1 MTIWMAR
8 VEWADP
14 RALALRLAMDD
25 EMTALYAER
34 AANAAPGVAER
45 ITAVLVIDP
54 GEMIAT
60 ILAID
65 ADADADTD
73 ADADADADGDEDAV
87 EVGGR
92 APEGRIVGHAAL
104 RPAGDALEVKKV
116 FVSPTHR
123 GRGVSKLL
131 LAEAETIARERGV
144 EKLVLQTGNLQIE
157 AIRLYERFGY
167 EAIPQF
173 RGYDAIPGSLC
184 FAKHLG

>member
-1 MTIWMAR
+1 M
-8 VEWADP
+8 
-14 RALALRLAMDD
+14 
-25 EMTALYAER
+25 
-34 AANAAPGVAER
+34 
-45 ITAVLVIDP
+45 
-54 GEMIAT
+54 
-60 ILAID
+60 
-65 ADADADTD
+65 
-73 ADADADADGDEDAV
+73 
-87 EVGGR
+87 
-92 APEGRIVGHAAL
+92 
-104 RPAGDALEVKKV
+104 KKV

-144 EKLVLQTGNLQIE
+144 GKLVLQTGNLQIE

>member
-65 ADADADTD
+65 ADADTD
-73 ADADADADGDEDAV
+73 ADADADADGV
-87 EVGGR
+87 EVGNR

-144 EKLVLQTGNLQIE
+144 GKLVLQTGNLQIE

>member
-65 ADADADTD
+65 ADAD
-73 ADADADADGDEDAV
+73 GV
-87 EVGGR
+87 EVGNR

-144 EKLVLQTGNLQIE
+144 GKLVLQTGNLQIE